1 MLVPEG
7 AKAGKIS
14 KPYGLQGEV
23 SVILEPRAGNNIE
36 PDSPL
41 FILIDGQRV
50 PFFVEEVELLSEEQ
64 AIVKFEF
71 LDSLEEAR
79 EVSGCMLYFD
89 PGQQPEQADKDE
101 DLATLVGY
109 VATDKLLGRLGHIS
123 DYLPHPMNPLF
134 VIETEDGDLMIPAVS
149 DFIERIDPQDHSV
162 HFILPEGITTL

>member
-23 SVILEPRAGNNIE
+23 NVILEPRAGNNIE

-41 FILIDGQRV
+41 FIIIDGQRV
-50 PFFVEEVELLSEEQ
+50 PFFVEEVELVSTEQ
-64 AIVKFEF
+64 AIIKFEF
-71 LDSLEEAR
+71 LNSLEEAR
-79 EVSGCMLYFD
+79 EVSGCALYFD
-89 PGQQPEQADKDE
+89 PRQQPEHADKGE

-109 VATDKLLGRLGHIS
+109 IASDKSLGRLGNIS

-134 VIETEDGDLMIPAVS
+134 VIKSEDRDLMIPAVW
-149 DFIERIDPQDHSV
+149 DFIERIDPRDQSV